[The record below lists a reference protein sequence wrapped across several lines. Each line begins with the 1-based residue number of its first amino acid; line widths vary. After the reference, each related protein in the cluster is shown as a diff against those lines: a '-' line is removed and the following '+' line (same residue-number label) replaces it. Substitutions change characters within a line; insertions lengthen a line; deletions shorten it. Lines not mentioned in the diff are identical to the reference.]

1 METRLS
7 GSVCRIA
14 TLLAGVLASL
24 AALSADF
31 HAVGHEPDW
40 QLDIDYTSRQLD
52 FTAAEGAGSYR
63 FAKLGPDLTRG
74 DIKAITYRV
83 VDDDHH
89 MSVVVLE
96 MFCQD
101 MRSGKAYGATVNVR
115 LDGREYVGCGEPV
128 VERSTDPW

>member
-1 METRLS
+1 MKTRLT
-7 GSVCRIA
+7 GSVCHAA
-14 TLLAGVLASL
+14 TLLAGVLVSL
-24 AALSADF
+24 AAVSADF

-52 FTAAEGAGSYR
+52 FIAAEGAGSYR
-63 FAKLGPDLTRG
+63 FVKPGPDLTRG

-83 VDDDHH
+83 VDDNHH

>member
-1 METRLS
+1 MNTSLTGIS
-7 GSVCRIA
+7 CRA
-14 TLLAGVLASL
+14 KTLLAGMLASF
-24 AALSADF
+24 AAVGADF

-40 QLDIDYTSRQLD
+40 QLDIDYKSRQLH
-52 FTAAEGAGSYR
+52 FTAAEGAGSYDYV
-63 FAKLGPDLTRG
+63 KLGPDLTRG

-83 VDDDHH
+83 VDDNHH